1 MKQRLTTKIGP
12 LDGMAAKIRTLP
24 AIARPVK
31 SEQARQDME
40 SKDPTKRRFVSSASA
55 GDRHFEALRAAE
67 KKEPSHPCMVRIADW
82 PVCHMRCY
90 HRHRCGAAL
99 ASDLHFNIWGI

>member
-12 LDGMAAKIRTLP
+12 LEGMAGRIRTLP
-24 AIARPVK
+24 AIARPFK
-31 SEQARQDME
+31 SEQSRQDMG
-40 SKDPTKRRFVSSASA
+40 RRKTISSASA

-99 ASDLHFNIWGI
+99 ASDLQFNIWGI